1 MVMVMLGILLY
12 IHPLEGL
19 FFHESCCVNECLLA
33 KSVAQLTLTKM
44 HDQRL
49 VSLQVRFEDLGSVTW
64 ASAKEHAIMEYHCS
78 CAK

>member
-1 MVMVMLGILLY
+1 MVMLGILLY

-33 KSVAQLTLTKM
+33 KSVAQLTVTKM

-49 VSLQVRFEDLGSVTW
+49 VSLQVRFEDLGS
-64 ASAKEHAIMEYHCS
+64 KEHAIMEYHCS